1 MHGTSVYM
9 LEPPVMLC
17 RAGMR
22 PKWRVAQVVILLVLV
37 AVATAL
43 ALSLKASRSG
53 TLSTATPEAKSVTKS
68 HPDASTT
75 SDPTIQTIET
85 TREAAEEHGSPAAVR
100 MYTYEVVRA
109 LPHDAKAFTQGL
121 EYEKYKGR
129 EVFWESTGI
138 YGKSQVREVR
148 F

>member
-1 MHGTSVYM
+1 MT
-9 LEPPVMLC
+9 C
-17 RAGMR
+17 RGGVR

-37 AVATAL
+37 AVATAI
-43 ALSLKASRSG
+43 ALSLKASRTG
-53 TLSTATPEAKSVTKS
+53 ALSTATPEAKSVTKS
-68 HPDASTT
+68 DPAASTT
-75 SDPTIQTIET
+75 ANPTIKTIEDT
-85 TREAAEEHGSPAAVR
+85 QEAAEEQVSPAAVR